1 MMEPITDLNIHRLVK
16 EYLTNN
22 AISGLPNI
30 SEWDVS
36 NVTNM
41 NLLFKEHE
49 SFNENLSKWDVGKV
63 KRMSGMFQKCTN
75 FTGAGLWKWGKK
87 VGNVKNME
95 LMFFSCENLKDQN
108 LGSWDVSSV
117 EKIEGMFAGCKNY
130 NGYGLDE
137 WGDKIGKLIDTKS
150 MFYACRKLNQNLGSW
165 DVSNIEKMHGMF
177 EECTSFIGE
186 GLEMWKDKVGK
197 VIDMSSMFSGCPKL
211 KVNISGWVVNP
222 NLVSKDIFQ
231 GCTSMPDEYMI
242 GYMEDDDDY
251 EEAGETIAPK
261 DKCFWSGGPHDI
273 ASKNWLIKSGNF
285 IVQVPDIEKA
295 SGSGIILTETENY
308 RCMSLKDIKTT
319 SELEGSKGK
328 YETFHECSKDIM
340 TKVLENG
347 ITPLGFDYDDDK
359 KDYNICVSYVKLDEF
374 FVEKPDWFWN
384 GPVPEPRKFK
394 LVKIEGGEKYLVSRS
409 IALYGHSAMSG
420 VHCDKLDKYYV
431 YKLASSV
438 EKIVNSVGGRKN
450 NKRYIKK
457 STIRFKKTTNKHIKN
472 GRRNPI
478 KSKLTRKVK
487 LKPKIKKTITKKKK
501 KRTVKK

>member
-1 MMEPITDLNIHRLVK
+1 MMEPITNGNIHRLVK

-22 AISGLPNI
+22 AVSGLPNI

-49 SFNENLSKWDVGKV
+49 SFNENLSKWDVSKV

-137 WGDKIGKLIDTKS
+137 WGDKIGKLIDTKN

-186 GLEMWKDKVGK
+186 GLEMWKYKVGK

-231 GCTSMPDEYMI
+231 GCASMPDEYMF
-242 GYMEDDDDY
+242 GYMEDDED
-251 EEAGETIAPK
+251 EEADETIAPK
-261 DKCFWSGGPHDI
+261 DKCFWSGGPYDI
-273 ASKNWLIKSGNF
+273 ESKNWLKKSGNF
-285 IVQVPDIEKA
+285 IVQVPDIETT
-295 SGSGIILTETENY
+295 GSESENY

-319 SELEGSKGK
+319 SEIEGDKGK

-340 TKVLENG
+340 AKVLENG

-394 LVKIEGGEKYLVSRS
+394 LVKIEGGAKYLVSRS
-409 IALYGHSAMSG
+409 IALYKRNVVSG
-420 VHCDKLDKYYV
+420 VHCDKLDKYSV

-438 EKIVNSVGGRKN
+438 EKIVEGGGTRKKNN

-457 STIRFKKTTNKHIKN
+457 STIRFKKTTNKNIKN
-472 GRRNPI
+472 GRRNQI

-487 LKPKIKKTITKKKK
+487 LKLKIKKTITKKEKE
-501 KRTVKK
+501 TNS